1 MKHQENITERY
12 LDSCR
17 KEFWQAVFQLEIE
30 YLAHHLA
37 GSREVLSVGCGP
49 AILEAGLSGHGFFV
63 TGMDAA
69 PEALKFAPGK
79 VRTVAA
85 RAEQMPFAASSFDAA
100 IYVASL
106 QFVSNYHKALAESV
120 RVLRADGKLIVM
132 LLNTASAFIKDKL
145 SDSHSYVQR
154 LLHTNVGEIEK
165 AIPSAFRVRTEYF
178 MGVKDGKPFATTDSR
193 DTLLYVITGRKIPEG
208 FKDKR
213 L

>member
-1 MKHQENITERY
+1 VKHQENITERY

-17 KEFWQAVFQLEIE
+17 KEFWQAVFQLEVN

-37 GSREVLSVGCGP
+37 GSRDVLSVGCGP
-49 AILEAGLSGHGFFV
+49 AILEAGLSEHGFLV
-63 TGMDAA
+63 TGTDSDL
-69 PEALKFAPGK
+69 EALKFAPRK

-106 QFVSNYHKALAESV
+106 QFISDYHKALAESV
-120 RVLRADGKLIVM
+120 TVLRANGKLIVM

-154 LLHTNVGEIEK
+154 LQHTNMSEIET
-165 AIPSAFRVRTEYF
+165 AFPSAFRVQTEYL
-178 MGVKDGKPFATTDSR
+178 MGVKNGRLFGTADPSCA
-193 DTLLYVITGRKIPEG
+193 LLYVITGTKVSMES
-208 FKDKR
+208 KEN
-213 L
+213 